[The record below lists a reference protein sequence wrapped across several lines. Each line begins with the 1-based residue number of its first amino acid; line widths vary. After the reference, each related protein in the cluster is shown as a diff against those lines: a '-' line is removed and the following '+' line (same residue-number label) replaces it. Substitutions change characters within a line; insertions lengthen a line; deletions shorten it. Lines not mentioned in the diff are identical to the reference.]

1 MGTPILSFFAIVG
14 VMYARLEHR
23 NEHRVSLVT
32 GLVLR
37 KIKRFFEAV
46 TIAAPVDII
55 VLRRLLA
62 FGLCGLEV
70 CRYFAADG
78 LLSLGHGI
86 TTPLLQMA
94 FLQMPPS
101 DATFRCPARRK
112 AQCGALLSGRLRRAH
127 GPAPSALTDR
137 PRPGALRRPGSR
149 RGGAHYAPPL
159 SRPGLL
165 LTRPATA
172 SALRQVTTDRP
183 RPARRSP
190 PSASGPGRSGPP
202 RPCAGS
208 AGPPLAAQARPP
220 GPQTLGAVSAR
231 ALALRRPAGGAICNG
246 TRGTRGTRRTAASEG
261 RLLCRCRRITLG
273 YARGKPA
280 HNVSLCA
287 IAAPKDRHS
296 NRPRVRAGTASAS
309 ASAAQS
315 VAVPPLCGQPVGHCA
330 GLPAVHTRRH
340 RRRAWRWGIEHWPG
354 RQGPPPARPS
364 APRPSPTQ
372 RRRAVA
378 SIAARRSPRRT
389 DKAGMQNAPA

>member
-1 MGTPILSFFAIVG
+1 MGTPILLFLAIVG
-14 VMYARLEHR
+14 VMYTRFEHR
-23 NEHRVSLVT
+23 NKHRVSLVT

-55 VLRRLLA
+55 ALRRLLA

-86 TTPLLQMA
+86 TTPLLQMAFLQMA

-172 SALRQVTTDRP
+172 SALRQETTDRP

-220 GPQTLGAVSAR
+220 GPQTLGTVSAR

-246 TRGTRGTRRTAASEG
+246 TRRGPRRSAASKG
-261 RLLCRCRRITLG
+261 RLLCPSAPVCAGAPAYNRR
-273 YARGKPA
+273 YARSKSA
-280 HNVSLCA
+280 HNSAVICNSR
-287 IAAPKDRHS
+287 PKGQAQQ
-296 NRPRVRAGTASAS
+296 AGTSTS
-309 ASAAQS
+309 ES
-315 VAVPPLCGQPVGHCA
+315 GQRQRQ
-330 GLPAVHTRRH
+330 RRAE
-340 RRRAWRWGIEHWPG
+340 RRRAATVRPAG
-354 RQGPPPARPS
+354 RPLRGPPSCPHAASS
-364 APRPSPTQ
+364 APGVALGH
-372 RRRAVA
+372 RAL
-378 SIAARRSPRRT
+378 AR
-389 DKAGMQNAPA
+389 

>member
-1 MGTPILSFFAIVG
+1 MGTPISLFLAIVG
-14 VMYARLEHR
+14 VMYTRFQHRDEHG
-23 NEHRVSLVT
+23 VSLVT

-37 KIKRFFEAV
+37 EIKRFFEAV

-55 VLRRLLA
+55 ALCRLLTL
-62 FGLCGLEV
+62 GLCGLEV
-70 CRYFAADG
+70 CRYFATDG
-78 LLSLGHGI
+78 LLSLGHVD
-86 TTPLLQMA
+86 TPP
-94 FLQMPPS
+94 FG
-101 DATFRCPARRK
+101 CPARRK

-127 GPAPSALTDR
+127 GPATSALTDR

-246 TRGTRGTRRTAASEG
+246 TRRRPRRSAASKG
-261 RLLCRCRRITLG
+261 RLLCPSVGAVAPTPAYNRR
-273 YARGKPA
+273 YARSKSA
-280 HNVSLCA
+280 HNSAVICNSRPKRTGA
-287 IAAPKDRHS
+287 ENGHEYERERPAPAPA
-296 NRPRVRAGTASAS
+296 PRRAS
-309 ASAAQS
+309 
-315 VAVPPLCGQPVGHCA
+315 PCRHCA
-330 GLPAVHTRRH
+330 ASRSATALASQLSTRGVIG
-340 RRRAWRWGIEHWPG
+340 AG
-354 RQGPPPARPS
+354 RG
-364 APRPSPTQ
+364 
-372 RRRAVA
+372 
-378 SIAARRSPRRT
+378 
-389 DKAGMQNAPA
+389 AGG